1 MDTHHEIQIFA
12 GIASMIAQ
20 ANNVCQPDCR
30 GIVDSV
36 DLRIET
42 NQRLWYAKGG
52 TTNITVG
59 GCLRLCRGQPMIS
72 WMELLTYTLVII
84 GIINLCIQINNKK

>member
-1 MDTHHEIQIFA
+1 MRYKFCGDCFHDSA
-12 GIASMIAQ
+12 GKQCLST
-20 ANNVCQPDCR
+20 
-30 GIVDSV
+30 GLTVDSV

-84 GIINLCIQINNKK
+84 GIIDLCIQINNKK